1 MTNTVN
7 YPAGTW
13 VNKDGLP
20 VRFGKANQVDA
31 VVGKPTQYG
40 VEQILE
46 VELLW
51 DRLPAVGGSE
61 SVGAIYGGYPN
72 VSIPK
77 GAFIKSAS
85 IQPTTVEASAASQT
99 VSIGLVTADGTEI
112 DNDGL
117 FDAVTQS
124 TLSTTANTA
133 GAGAL
138 IGTKT
143 SAEGYIW
150 ATVQTAAFTTLVA
163 RVQVVYYMPPT
174 DKNNS

>member
-1 MTNTVN
+1 MVNTVS
-7 YPAGTW
+7 YPPLTW

-20 VRFGKANQVDA
+20 VRFGKGNQVDA
-31 VVGKPTQYG
+31 VVGKPTQFG

-46 VELLW
+46 AEVVW
-51 DRLPAVGGSE
+51 DRLPAFSASE
-61 SVGAIYGGYPN
+61 NIGMIYGGYPN

-77 GAFIKSAS
+77 GAFIKSCS
-85 IQPTTVEASAASQT
+85 IQPTTVEAAASSQT
-99 VSIGLVTADGTEI
+99 LSIGLVTNDGTEI

-133 GAGAL
+133 GTGAL
-138 IGTKT
+138 IGTT
-143 SAEGYIW
+143 LASEGYLW
-150 ATVQTAAFTTLVA
+150 ATVQTASFTTLVA

-174 DKNNS
+174 DKNNT